1 MGNAGGVVII
11 FLFDSF
17 QNRKKEYYR
26 FISDIEWIINDDQN
40 NISTEDCQLDLKWKK
55 RKLRKSQ
62 KR

>member
-11 FLFDSF
+11 FLFNSF
-17 QNRKKEYYR
+17 QNGKKEYYR

-55 RKLRKSQ
+55 CKLCKSQ